1 MAAQALGTPGHLDR
15 GERVADDVLFDRR
28 PEESLHGGDGTRGIV
43 SLVRTMKRYVHF
55 GESPERRP
63 KVDQA
68 PPDREPIRA
77 ATESGVP
84 SPDRPRPYQFGLVLE
99 DRGHGRHLVA
109 QHKEGTALYD
119 PGLLGRDRLS
129 RRSEDLRVIELDVG
143 QYRDVRVADVRDRLS
158 RRSEDLRVI
167 ELDVGQYRYV
177 RVADVRRVKAAP
189 EADLHHNDLRGHV
202 GEPGVGGR
210 RHELEPGRPD
220 AQEALDLRHRPENTH
235 EGLVSD
241 LGAVELEPLVDP
253 LQVWAQV
260 RAD

>member
-1 MAAQALGTPGHLDR
+1 
-15 GERVADDVLFDRR
+15 
-28 PEESLHGGDGTRGIV
+28 
-43 SLVRTMKRYVHF
+43 MKRYVHF

-77 ATESGVP
+77 ATEFRPP
-84 SPDRPRPYQFGLVLE
+84 SPDRPRPCQFGLGLE

-143 QYRDVRVADVRDRLS
+143 QYRDVRVADVR
-158 RRSEDLRVI
+158 
-167 ELDVGQYRYV
+167 
-177 RVADVRRVKAAP
+177 RVKAAP

-220 AQEALDLRHRPENTH
+220 AQEALDLRHRPRTLTKDSSVISAPSNWSLSLIRSRC
-235 EGLVSD
+235 GLRYVPTD
-241 LGAVELEPLVDP
+241 NPQA
-253 LQVWAQV
+253 
-260 RAD
+260 